1 MRLLGLFLLL
11 AVVICTFTA
20 CKTTEA
26 ENASE
31 RPWNTQRDWQHGLPT
46 GINQGR

>member
-1 MRLLGLFLLL
+1 MRAFLLFLFV
-11 AVVICTFTA
+11 AMAAAMTGCA
-20 CKTTEA
+20 TTEA

-31 RPWNTQRDWQHGLPT
+31 RPWNTQKDWQHGLPT